1 MSNARDYGRGFGLR
15 LTRAQLR
22 RLEELARVTGRSP
35 AGVVCRLIEA
45 TSPRDPE
52 AVERIRS
59 TFAVD
64 NILNGGDA
72 DVEL

>member
-1 MSNARDYGRGFGLR
+1 MSNARHSGLGFGLR

-52 AVERIRS
+52 VVERIRS

-64 NILNGGDA
+64 TTQHGGND
-72 DVEL
+72 DVGL